1 MKKVIFDNKKN
12 TVTAQAVGDYIEL
25 TDLYCDAPI
34 RLTPAEYRNS
44 EMVKYLV
51 AMEFEFFEY
60 LAHFEDDY
68 NSDGLYGA

>member
-12 TVTAQAVGDYIEL
+12 TVTAEKVGDYIEL

-34 RLTPAEYRNS
+34 RLTPAEYQNS